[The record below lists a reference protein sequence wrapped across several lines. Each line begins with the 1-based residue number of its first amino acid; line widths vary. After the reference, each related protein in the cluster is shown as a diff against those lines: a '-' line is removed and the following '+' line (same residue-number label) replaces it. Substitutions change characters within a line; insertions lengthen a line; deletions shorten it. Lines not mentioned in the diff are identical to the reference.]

1 MHEAELKGHPLLGKE
16 PTSRSKSCAA
26 TLPSIILEPKTNQVY
41 IDELV
46 TDFHRLAK
54 IDSSNGTIEPRTV
67 KSYPNA
73 QGQRNIVR
81 KKKQPVRARRPRSST
96 NLPSID
102 ASQPISYRWKC
113 ANQLFQKTK
122 SASQS
127 RTSSLSHDDQ
137 FDEITDDSGDDL
149 TDCESDSEP
158 STLVSRQSVVSF
170 EAQSD
175 VKLTDDGFVP
185 LLRKSPFK
193 LFNSTLRFV
202 YGDEV
207 QLSVPPK
214 MPKLTWKN
222 STMTPRVVR
231 KILANSHIDLVDSGR
246 GWIGYFGKHLK
257 GQNYRKMR
265 QGQKVNHFPG
275 CFVLGR
281 KDRLW
286 RTISRYIAK
295 FGHSEFGFIPTTYIL
310 PRDRRLLRENW
321 KQNETYIM
329 KPAASARGIGIK
341 LVTKLDQVPKKRA
354 LIIQKYIKNPLLL
367 NGLKWDLRIYV
378 FVTSFSP
385 LVAYI
390 ADDGLVRFSTEKY
403 SLNTKNRYVH
413 LTNYSINKKSKKFES
428 NQDAG
433 SATGHKWSMKILWAE
448 LQKEGYDT
456 DKIWADI
463 KDVVLK
469 TLIAAESHIVQQ
481 VHKNCASQTNCFE
494 LFGFDIML
502 DRTGQVILL
511 EVNVSPSLHSNS
523 RLDAD
528 IKGSLISD
536 CFNVTGF
543 SPYKPR
549 PTPKVTSSDRQA
561 NAKIFQR
568 ANEMTPS
575 EMLSG
580 LSAYHR
586 WLILKVEYER
596 RRKGDLQRLIPRPG
610 VWTQYRRFFDTMRVD
625 NAVLAAFE
633 DEHVNDEIKRQ
644 NGAEKIHQIHLLH
657 QN

>member
-1 MHEAELKGHPLLGKE
+1 
-16 PTSRSKSCAA
+16 
-26 TLPSIILEPKTNQVY
+26 
-41 IDELV
+41 
-46 TDFHRLAK
+46 
-54 IDSSNGTIEPRTV
+54 
-67 KSYPNA
+67 
-73 QGQRNIVR
+73 
-81 KKKQPVRARRPRSST
+81 
-96 NLPSID
+96 
-102 ASQPISYRWKC
+102 
-113 ANQLFQKTK
+113 
-122 SASQS
+122 
-127 RTSSLSHDDQ
+127 
-137 FDEITDDSGDDL
+137 
-149 TDCESDSEP
+149 
-158 STLVSRQSVVSF
+158 
-170 EAQSD
+170 
-175 VKLTDDGFVP
+175 
-185 LLRKSPFK
+185 
-193 LFNSTLRFV
+193 
-202 YGDEV
+202 
-207 QLSVPPK
+207 
-214 MPKLTWKN
+214 
-222 STMTPRVVR
+222 
-231 KILANSHIDLVDSGR
+231 
-246 GWIGYFGKHLK
+246 
-257 GQNYRKMR
+257 
-265 QGQKVNHFPG
+265 
-275 CFVLGR
+275 
-281 KDRLW
+281 
-286 RTISRYIAK
+286 
-295 FGHSEFGFIPTTYIL
+295 L
-310 PRDRRLLRENW
+310 PRDRRLLRESW
-321 KQNETYIM
+321 KQGETHIL

-341 LVTKLDQVPKKRA
+341 LVTKLDQVPKKRV

-367 NGLKWDLRIYV
+367 NDLKWDLRIYV

-428 NQDAG
+428 NQDAS

-448 LQKEGYDT
+448 LQKAGYDT
-456 DKIWADI
+456 DRIWVDI

-481 VHKNCASQTNCFE
+481 VHKNCASQANCFE

-528 IKGSLISD
+528 IKGNLIAD

-543 SPYKPR
+543 TPYKPK

-568 ANEMTPS
+568 AGEMTPS
-575 EMLSG
+575 EMLSS

-596 RRKGDLQRLIPRPG
+596 RRKGALQRLIPGPG
-610 VWTQYRRFFDTMRVD
+610 VWDAYKRYFDTMRVD

-633 DEHVNDEIKRQ
+633 DEYQHDEIKRH